1 MNIAILFFGI
11 ASISNVSGAE
21 KVFVDMANRFVKEGH
36 IVYSIWNDEPGVVP
50 YYSFSPKVRQVNLGL
65 GKIKA
70 PIKYKFIREVAKGL
84 HLNVTNYVDRYKTE
98 KLCQSIQEK
107 IKISDID
114 VMICYEFNSIMVANK
129 LANGKIPVVAMCHNS
144 VEAQIATLTPL
155 QREEASKVTAYQVLM
170 PSFVDKAKKLL
181 NTDIYYIPNV
191 VNPIPD
197 NVIADLSADKT
208 IYKIIMIGRI
218 DRYQKRS
225 LIAIKSFLE
234 IAAHF
239 PNWELHFYGP
249 ITDSKYKKEI
259 DEYIESHDLHHQVIY
274 EGITDN
280 SIGVL
285 HDADIF
291 AFPSAFE
298 GFSLALTEAN
308 SMGVPAVG
316 FSSAPAINELIEDN
330 VTGFLAKDERDF
342 TQKLSALM
350 KDKKMRIQM
359 GKAAHQAM
367 NKYSPDEV
375 WGMWLRLLN
384 RLVAE
389 NK

>member
-144 VEAQIATLTPL
+144 V
-155 QREEASKVTAYQVLM
+155 
-170 PSFVDKAKKLL
+170 DKAKKLL

-197 NVIADLSADKT
+197 NAIADLSADKT